1 MAYDTT
7 EAVAKFLSGF
17 QMKITNRERDTV
29 APDYY
34 VKYLL
39 TLSKGGKDFST
50 TFVSDPRAFGEP
62 TVTQVFSALADDAL
76 TLRKYSTD
84 EFVDKLYAQGVKP
97 SAALRAYDSCKETN
111 LWMQD
116 ELYLSGWEIE
126 EISKTLTKHED
137 EVNALVEKAASER
150 AERYAYDHP
159 KLPKGFVT
167 IEQLQGD
174 LDLGDLRD
182 EVEDF
187 DFDGDLTEAFS
198 ETADYKVD
206 DNYHA
211 LLSWLPDHTEW
222 LEQAEFDGLL
232 EGCKG
237 DIYKMVQMA
246 QYECF
251 KSDLYDHREDICRY
265 GTLDQ
270 LRDMG
275 VYAIRESL
283 ADEILN
289 DLSYDEDYAP
299 TDDAKDTI
307 MGAVSAAFE
316 EQSFGCPSEEYE
328 KEEGALPHDF
338 TTGKWRVHL
347 IYPGERYGLD
357 GCLTYELNVYSGAP
371 AAAHR
376 ASYSLVEFYDTS
388 QDAARF
394 PGGQF
399 VSRYYMTDL
408 LEDDS
413 IAVSIDTMLKNGNQF
428 SLDGGIPAWTVEGDD
443 LAKVNDF
450 LKKSCMEFCGSLPGD
465 EKDEDGY
472 SLTGEAKDATASR
485 NGLSRNQMGIE
496 EKAAECKEA
505 ATVLANGNAL

>member
-111 LWMQD
+111 LWMQ
-116 ELYLSGWEIE
+116 
-126 EISKTLTKHED
+126 
-137 EVNALVEKAASER
+137 
-150 AERYAYDHP
+150 
-159 KLPKGFVT
+159 
-167 IEQLQGD
+167 
-174 LDLGDLRD
+174 
-182 EVEDF
+182 
-187 DFDGDLTEAFS
+187 
-198 ETADYKVD
+198 
-206 DNYHA
+206 
-211 LLSWLPDHTEW
+211 
-222 LEQAEFDGLL
+222 
-232 EGCKG
+232 
-237 DIYKMVQMA
+237 
-246 QYECF
+246 YECF
-251 KSDLYDHREDICRY
+251 KSDLYDHREDISRY

-316 EQSFGCPSEEYE
+316 ERYGEDFAEVATDFGQDIDDIAGRANPCILSVDTVRAVNEKGYDAVFAEQWKTELSECDIDPEAVSVDSE
-328 KEEGALPHDF
+328 AHDMEN
-338 TTGKWRVHL
+338 GRD
-347 IYPGERYGLD
+347 GLD
-357 GCLTYELNVYSGAP
+357 GNAP
-371 AAAHR
+371 
-376 ASYSLVEFYDTS
+376 
-388 QDAARF
+388 
-394 PGGQF
+394 
-399 VSRYYMTDL
+399 
-408 LEDDS
+408 
-413 IAVSIDTMLKNGNQF
+413 
-428 SLDGGIPAWTVEGDD
+428 
-443 LAKVNDF
+443 
-450 LKKSCMEFCGSLPGD
+450 
-465 EKDEDGY
+465 EKDAPE
-472 SLTGEAKDATASR
+472 KDNRDAQPPVDTDNR
-485 NGLSRNQMGIE
+485 
-496 EKAAECKEA
+496 
-505 ATVLANGNAL
+505 

>member
-34 VKYLL
+34 VKYSL

-50 TFVSDPRAFGEP
+50 TFVSDGEP

-116 ELYLSGWEIE
+116 ELHLSGWEIE
-126 EISKTLTKHED
+126 EISKTLTKYED
-137 EVNALVEKAASER
+137 EVNTLVEKAASER
-150 AERYAYDHP
+150 AARYAYDHP

-187 DFDGDLTEAFS
+187 DFDGDITEAFG

-206 DNYHA
+206 DNHHA
-211 LLSWLPDHTEW
+211 LLTWLPDHTEW

-237 DIYKMVQMA
+237 DIYKTVQMA

-307 MGAVSAAFE
+307 ISAIYATFEEKYGEDFADCADNFIQDNDDIAGRANPYVLSVDTVRAVNEKGYDAVFAEQWKAELSECDIDPEAVSVD
-316 EQSFGCPSEEYE
+316 SE
-328 KEEGALPHDF
+328 AHDMEN
-338 TTGKWRVHL
+338 GRD
-347 IYPGERYGLD
+347 GLD
-357 GCLTYELNVYSGAP
+357 GNAP
-371 AAAHR
+371 
-376 ASYSLVEFYDTS
+376 
-388 QDAARF
+388 
-394 PGGQF
+394 
-399 VSRYYMTDL
+399 
-408 LEDDS
+408 
-413 IAVSIDTMLKNGNQF
+413 
-428 SLDGGIPAWTVEGDD
+428 
-443 LAKVNDF
+443 
-450 LKKSCMEFCGSLPGD
+450 
-465 EKDEDGY
+465 EKDAPE
-472 SLTGEAKDATASR
+472 KDDRDAQPPVDTDNR
-485 NGLSRNQMGIE
+485 
-496 EKAAECKEA
+496 
-505 ATVLANGNAL
+505 

>member
-34 VKYLL
+34 VKYSL

-50 TFVSDPRAFGEP
+50 TFVSDGEP

-126 EISKTLTKHED
+126 EISKTLTKYED
-137 EVNALVEKAASER
+137 EVNTLVEKAASER
-150 AERYAYDHP
+150 AARYAYDHP

-174 LDLGDLRD
+174 LG
-182 EVEDF
+182 
-187 DFDGDLTEAFS
+187 
-198 ETADYKVD
+198 
-206 DNYHA
+206 
-211 LLSWLPDHTEW
+211 
-222 LEQAEFDGLL
+222 
-232 EGCKG
+232 
-237 DIYKMVQMA
+237 
-246 QYECF
+246 
-251 KSDLYDHREDICRY
+251 EDICRY

-316 EQSFGCPSEEYE
+316 ERYGEDFAEVATDFGQDIDDIVGRANPYVLSVDTVRAVNEKGYDAVFAEQWKAELSECDIDPEAVSVDSE
-328 KEEGALPHDF
+328 AHDMEN
-338 TTGKWRVHL
+338 GRD
-347 IYPGERYGLD
+347 GLD
-357 GCLTYELNVYSGAP
+357 GNAP
-371 AAAHR
+371 
-376 ASYSLVEFYDTS
+376 
-388 QDAARF
+388 
-394 PGGQF
+394 
-399 VSRYYMTDL
+399 
-408 LEDDS
+408 
-413 IAVSIDTMLKNGNQF
+413 
-428 SLDGGIPAWTVEGDD
+428 
-443 LAKVNDF
+443 
-450 LKKSCMEFCGSLPGD
+450 
-465 EKDEDGY
+465 EKDAPE
-472 SLTGEAKDATASR
+472 KDDRDAQPPVDTDNR
-485 NGLSRNQMGIE
+485 
-496 EKAAECKEA
+496 
-505 ATVLANGNAL
+505 

>member
-34 VKYLL
+34 VKYSL
-39 TLSKGGKDFST
+39 TLSKGGKDLST
-50 TFVSDPRAFGEP
+50 TFVSDGEP

-126 EISKTLTKHED
+126 EISKTLTKYGD
-137 EVNALVEKAASER
+137 EVNALVEKATAER
-150 AERYAYDHP
+150 AAREAYDHP

-167 IEQLQGD
+167 IEQLQGG

-182 EVEDF
+182 EVKDF
-187 DFDGDLTEAFS
+187 DFDGDLTVAFS
-198 ETADYKVD
+198 ETADDKVD
-206 DNYHA
+206 SNYHA

-222 LEQAEFDGLL
+222 LEEAEFHGLL

-307 MGAVSAAFE
+307 MGTVSAAF
-316 EQSFGCPSEEYE
+316 
-328 KEEGALPHDF
+328 K
-338 TTGKWRVHL
+338 
-347 IYPGERYGLD
+347 ERYGDDFAEVATDFGQDIDDIAGRANPCILSVDTVRAVNERGYDAVFAEQWKAELSECDIDPEAVSVGSEAHDMENGRDGLD
-357 GCLTYELNVYSGAP
+357 GNAP
-371 AAAHR
+371 
-376 ASYSLVEFYDTS
+376 
-388 QDAARF
+388 
-394 PGGQF
+394 
-399 VSRYYMTDL
+399 
-408 LEDDS
+408 
-413 IAVSIDTMLKNGNQF
+413 
-428 SLDGGIPAWTVEGDD
+428 
-443 LAKVNDF
+443 
-450 LKKSCMEFCGSLPGD
+450 
-465 EKDEDGY
+465 EKDAPE
-472 SLTGEAKDATASR
+472 KDDRDAQPSVDTDNR
-485 NGLSRNQMGIE
+485 
-496 EKAAECKEA
+496 
-505 ATVLANGNAL
+505 

>member
-17 QMKITNRERDTV
+17 QMEITNRERDTV

-137 EVNALVEKAASER
+137 EVNTLVEKAASER
-150 AERYAYDHP
+150 AARYAYDHP

-187 DFDGDLTEAFS
+187 DFDGDLTVAFS

-251 KSDLYDHREDICRY
+251 KSDLYDHREDISRY

-307 MGAVSAAFE
+307 MGAVNAAFE
-316 EQSFGCPSEEYE
+316 E
-328 KEEGALPHDF
+328 
-338 TTGKWRVHL
+338 
-347 IYPGERYGLD
+347 RYGED
-357 GCLTYELNVYSGAP
+357 FAEVATDFGQDIDDIAG
-371 AAAHR
+371 R
-376 ASYSLVEFYDTS
+376 ANPYVL
-388 QDAARF
+388 DAARF

-413 IAVSIDTMLKNGNQF
+413 IAVSLDTMLKNGNPF

-465 EKDEDGY
+465 DRGEDGY
-472 SLTGEAKDATASR
+472 SLSGEARDAATSR
-485 NGLSRNQMGIE
+485 NGLNENRKSVAEMIQECFDSIE
-496 EKAAECKEA
+496 N
-505 ATVLANGNAL
+505 NGDTI

>member
-1 MAYDTT
+1 M
-7 EAVAKFLSGF
+7 
-17 QMKITNRERDTV
+17 ERN
-29 APDYY
+29 
-34 VKYLL
+34 
-39 TLSKGGKDFST
+39 
-50 TFVSDPRAFGEP
+50 
-62 TVTQVFSALADDAL
+62 ALWHT
-76 TLRKYSTD
+76 TLRKQW
-84 EFVDKLYAQGVKP
+84 L
-97 SAALRAYDSCKETN
+97 KETN

-289 DLSYDEDYAP
+289 DLS
-299 TDDAKDTI
+299 
-307 MGAVSAAFE
+307 
-316 EQSFGCPSEEYE
+316 
-328 KEEGALPHDF
+328 
-338 TTGKWRVHL
+338 
-347 IYPGERYGLD
+347 
-357 GCLTYELNVYSGAP
+357 
-371 AAAHR
+371 
-376 ASYSLVEFYDTS
+376 
-388 QDAARF
+388 
-394 PGGQF
+394 
-399 VSRYYMTDL
+399 
-408 LEDDS
+408 
-413 IAVSIDTMLKNGNQF
+413 
-428 SLDGGIPAWTVEGDD
+428 LDGGIPAWTVEGDD

>member
-137 EVNALVEKAASER
+137 EVNTLVEKAASER
-150 AERYAYDHP
+150 AARYAYDHP

-187 DFDGDLTEAFS
+187 DFDGDLTDAFS

-232 EGCKG
+232 K
-237 DIYKMVQMA
+237 
-246 QYECF
+246 
-251 KSDLYDHREDICRY
+251 
-265 GTLDQ
+265 
-270 LRDMG
+270 
-275 VYAIRESL
+275 
-283 ADEILN
+283 
-289 DLSYDEDYAP
+289 
-299 TDDAKDTI
+299 
-307 MGAVSAAFE
+307 
-316 EQSFGCPSEEYE
+316 
-328 KEEGALPHDF
+328 
-338 TTGKWRVHL
+338 
-347 IYPGERYGLD
+347 
-357 GCLTYELNVYSGAP
+357 
-371 AAAHR
+371 
-376 ASYSLVEFYDTS
+376 
-388 QDAARF
+388 AARAISTRWF
-394 PGGQF
+394 RWRSTSASSPTSTTI
-399 VSRYYMTDL
+399 VRISP
-408 LEDDS
+408 
-413 IAVSIDTMLKNGNQF
+413 V
-428 SLDGGIPAWTVEGDD
+428 
-443 LAKVNDF
+443 
-450 LKKSCMEFCGSLPGD
+450 
-465 EKDEDGY
+465 
-472 SLTGEAKDATASR
+472 TAPST
-485 NGLSRNQMGIE
+485 S
-496 EKAAECKEA
+496 
-505 ATVLANGNAL
+505 

>member
-17 QMKITNRERDTV
+17 QMKITKRERDTV

-62 TVTQVFSALADDAL
+62 TVTQVFSALADDVL
-76 TLRKYSTD
+76 TLQKYSTD

-137 EVNALVEKAASER
+137 EVDTLVEKAASER
-150 AERYAYDHP
+150 AARYAYDHP
-159 KLPKGFVT
+159 KLPEGFVT
-167 IEQLQGD
+167 ITQLQGD

-187 DFDGDLTEAFS
+187 DFDGDLTNAFS

-206 DNYHA
+206 SNYHA

-289 DLSYDEDYAP
+289 DLSYDENYAP

-316 EQSFGCPSEEYE
+316 ERYGEDFAEVANAFGDSSITKIICPSKGLPPWESTMSLAMRSSSSTTSITARNSAPPPVTWSSPSD
-328 KEEGALPHDF
+328 ALLRN
-338 TTGKWRVHL
+338 TRKRKGR
-347 IYPGERYGLD
+347 
-357 GCLTYELNVYSGAP
+357 
-371 AAAHR
+371 
-376 ASYSLVEFYDTS
+376 
-388 QDAARF
+388 
-394 PGGQF
+394 
-399 VSRYYMTDL
+399 
-408 LEDDS
+408 S
-413 IAVSIDTMLKNGNQF
+413 ITIS
-428 SLDGGIPAWTVEGDD
+428 P
-443 LAKVNDF
+443 
-450 LKKSCMEFCGSLPGD
+450 P
-465 EKDEDGY
+465 
-472 SLTGEAKDATASR
+472 
-485 NGLSRNQMGIE
+485 
-496 EKAAECKEA
+496 
-505 ATVLANGNAL
+505 ANGVCILSTPESVTVSMVA